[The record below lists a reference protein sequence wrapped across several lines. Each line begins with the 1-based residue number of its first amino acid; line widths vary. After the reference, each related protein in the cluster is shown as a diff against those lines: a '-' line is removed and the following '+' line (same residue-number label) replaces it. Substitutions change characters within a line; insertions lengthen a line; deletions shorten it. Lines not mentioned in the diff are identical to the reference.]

1 MTVLPVVERELRV
14 ASRRRWSYWG
24 RSAAAGAVLLVVAWF
39 VVLERALSSNQFGHQ
54 LFGVTSF
61 FAGVFAVLAGVI
73 YTADSLAIERRD
85 GTLGLLFLTDLKG
98 YDVLFGKM
106 AASSLGCVF
115 HLVASFPIMAIA
127 ILMGGVTA
135 GEYLRMTALL
145 FNVLFCSLSLGM
157 LASTLSP
164 DSKRAAAIALAFVF
178 ALAGLMPAL
187 GGIVYWLGWKFD
199 VPSELRDSLFEDCFA
214 WATPVATYAGAF
226 DSGYGSKPRVYQTG
240 MTFVGCITV
249 LALVFSAFRLPR
261 LWQDKSA
268 STARRGFIG
277 RLEGWRWPDLAARS
291 AWRTRLLESS
301 PMVWLS
307 GRYWMRGVSVW
318 ILLAVCAV
326 IFGIFGL
333 EIGKDWFEA
342 PTFITTSILIHLA
355 LKLWIASEA
364 PRQFHEDRRS
374 GGMELLLSTPLSI
387 EDIVEGRMRALR
399 RQFGGPVFLVLV
411 VDVVFLLTGIKWGS
425 DNSAGEWSLFWV
437 SRMIL
442 LVLDA
447 YAMGWSGMWT
457 GMKVSGNRT
466 TGHVLLRIV
475 LMPWLVVAM
484 LLTLFGLM
492 SFSGSSPFTG
502 FGFQGALVCWLLLC
516 AGNDIYWLVSARR
529 QLLASFRDLG
539 TSRPGEKKSAT
550 AP

>member
-1 MTVLPVVERELRV
+1 MTVLPVVDRELRV

-24 RSAAAGAVLLVVAWF
+24 RSVAAAVVLLVVAWF
-39 VVLERALSSNQFGHQ
+39 VVVERSLSLNQFGHQ
-54 LFGVTSF
+54 LFGVTTF
-61 FAGVFAVLAGVI
+61 LAAAFALLAGVI
-73 YTADSLAIERRD
+73 YTADSMAIERRD

-106 AASSLGCVF
+106 AASSLGCLF

-135 GEYLRMTALL
+135 GEYLRMMALL
-145 FNVLFCSLSLGM
+145 FNVVFCSLSLGM

-164 DSKRAAAIALAFVF
+164 DSKRAAALALAFVV

-187 GGIVYWLGWKFD
+187 GGIVYWLGWKLD
-199 VPSELRDSLFEDCFA
+199 VPEEVRDRYFA
-214 WATPVATYAGAF
+214 EGFGWESPVVAYFGAF
-226 DSGYGSKPRVYQTG
+226 DNAYGSRPMAYQFG
-240 MTFVGCITV
+240 MAYVGV
-249 LALVFSAFRLPR
+249 VALLALALSAFRLPR
-261 LWQDKSA
+261 IWQDKSSA
-268 STARRGFIG
+268 VARRGFHG
-277 RLEGWRWPDLAARS
+277 RIENLRWPDVAARA

-333 EIGKDWFEA
+333 EIGKEWFEA
-342 PTFITTSILIHLA
+342 PTFITTSILVHLA

-364 PRQFHEDRRS
+364 PRQFHDDRRS
-374 GGMELLLSTPLSI
+374 GGMELLLSTPLMV
-387 EDIVEGRMRALR
+387 EEIVEGRMRAIQ
-399 RQFGGPVFLVLV
+399 RQFGGPIFLVLV

-447 YAMGWSGMWT
+447 YAMGWSGMWI

-475 LMPWLVVAM
+475 IVPWLVVAV
-484 LLTLFGLM
+484 LLTFVGLL
-492 SFSGSSPFTG
+492 SISGSSPFSGSG
-502 FGFQGALVCWLLLC
+502 FPGALVLWLLLC
-516 AGNDIYWLVSARR
+516 TFNDIFWLATARR
-529 QLLASFRDLG
+529 HLLASFRDLG
-539 TSRPGEKKSAT
+539 TSRPGEKKSVPPA
-550 AP
+550 

>member
-1 MTVLPVVERELRV
+1 MTFHPVVERELRV
-14 ASRRRWSYWG
+14 ASRRQWSYWG
-24 RSAAAGAVLLVVAWF
+24 RSAAAAVVLLVVAWF
-39 VVLERALSSNQFGHQ
+39 VVLERSLSLNQFGHQ
-54 LFGVTSF
+54 LFGVTTF
-61 FAGVFAVLAGVI
+61 LAGLFAVLAGVV
-73 YTADSLAIERRD
+73 YTADSLAAERRD

-106 AASSLGCVF
+106 AASSIGCLF

-135 GEYLRMTALL
+135 GEYLRMMALL
-145 FNVLFCSLSLGM
+145 FNVLLCSLSLGM

-164 DSKRAAAIALAFVF
+164 DSKRAAAIALMF
-178 ALAGLMPAL
+178 ALGLVGFMPAL

-199 VPSELRDSLFEDCFA
+199 VPTEVRDSLFEDGYA
-214 WATPVATYAGAF
+214 WASPAVAYFGAF
-226 DSGYGSKPRVYQTG
+226 DDGYRSKPQVYPAG

-249 LALVFSAFRLPR
+249 LALSLSAFRLPR
-261 LWQDKSA
+261 LWQDKPA
-268 STARRGFIG
+268 SIGRRGFIG
-277 RLEGWRWPDLAARS
+277 RIEAWRWPNLAARA

-301 PMVWLS
+301 PLVWLS
-307 GRYWMRGVSVW
+307 GRYWMRGVSIW

-333 EIGKDWFEA
+333 EVGKEWFEA

-387 EDIVEGRMRALR
+387 EDIVEGRMRALQ
-399 RQFGGPVFLVLV
+399 RQFGGPIFLVLM
-411 VDVVFLLTGIKWGS
+411 VDVVFLLTGIKGAIY
-425 DNSAGEWSLFWV
+425 DSAGEWSTFWL

-447 YAMGWSGMWT
+447 HAMGWSGMWI

-466 TGHVLLRIV
+466 TGHVLLRILV
-475 LMPWLVVAM
+475 VPWLMVAV
-484 LLTLFGLM
+484 LLTFFGLL
-492 SFSGSSPFTG
+492 SFSGSSPLSG
-502 FGFQGALVCWLLLC
+502 FGSSGFLVLWLLLC
-516 AGNDIYWLVSARR
+516 AANDIFWLASARR
-529 QLLASFRDLG
+529 HLLGSFRDLG
-539 TSRPGEKKSAT
+539 TTRPGEKKSA
-550 AP
+550 AAA